1 MNTCTFFGRLG
12 ADPEIKNLPN
22 GSTVAR
28 FTLAVSQMY
37 TDKSGEKKEGT
48 QWVTCIA
55 WDKQAEF
62 AQKHLGKGQ
71 RVLITA
77 RYESRSYEVQGE
89 KRWAHEFRVSQIDV
103 VDWPEKMEAKPVP
116 TPPDSA
122 LTPPAPKA
130 ATTVTKHAAPSIAE
144 SDELPF

>member
-1 MNTCTFFGRLG
+1 MNNCTFFGRLG

-71 RVLITA
+71 RALITA

-89 KRWAHEFRVSQIDV
+89 KRWAHEFRVAQIDV
-103 VDWPEKMEAKPVP
+103 IDWPEKMAVTPVP

-122 LTPPAPKA
+122 LTPPAPK
-130 ATTVTKHAAPSIAE
+130 TTAQKVQSTPPIA
-144 SDELPF
+144 DDDNLPF

>member
-62 AQKHLGKGQ
+62 TQKHLGKGQ
-71 RVLITA
+71 RALITA

-103 VDWPEKMEAKPVP
+103 VDWPEKMEATPVA
-116 TPPDSA
+116 TPPDSK
-122 LTPPAPKA
+122 LVPPAPK
-130 ATTVTKHAAPSIAE
+130 TTVQKVQSAPPIA
-144 SDELPF
+144 DDDNLPF